1 MPKSRWKSP
10 RDHEGGEG
18 EEKACGGWNIA
29 VMRKMRSSCTFYG
42 ISERFLESRGCIKIF
57 NTFIQFANEVSGG
70 GRDGELLC
78 RAMIKKMVRKMRGE
92 IILREL
98 YLSMM
103 CYLFKKKL
111 FYVNY
116 FCTFYNLNTLFE
128 ARNWRC
134 EEYFQGR
141 KKEIYEILSLIIILE
156 RL

>member
-1 MPKSRWKSP
+1 
-10 RDHEGGEG
+10 
-18 EEKACGGWNIA
+18 
-29 VMRKMRSSCTFYG
+29 MRSSCTFYG

-111 FYVNY
+111 LYVLY
-116 FCTFYNLNTLFE
+116 LL
-128 ARNWRC
+128 
-134 EEYFQGR
+134 
-141 KKEIYEILSLIIILE
+141 
-156 RL
+156 

>member
-29 VMRKMRSSCTFYG
+29 VMRKMRSSCTELASVFSNLG
-42 ISERFLESRGCIKIF
+42 DVLKFLIPSSNSQTRYPE
-57 NTFIQFANEVSGG
+57 GG
-70 GRDGELLC
+70 GMGSFCVARWLKKWFVKWEERLYYESCIC
-78 RAMIKKMVRKMRGE
+78 RWCAIY
-92 IILREL
+92 LRR
-98 YLSMM
+98 
-103 CYLFKKKL
+103 
-111 FYVNY
+111 NY
-116 FCTFYNLNTLFE
+116 FMYCTFYNLNTLSFE